1 MSTANSKRIT
11 LRNASDAQIISMLQ
25 TGPVAAVV
33 STQDW
38 ERYVSGVI
46 SCPSNANYD
55 HAVLIVGYT
64 SAYWIVK
71 NSWGSNYGL
80 NGYVHVE
87 RNRNNN
93 CQIHKAVS
101 LVTLGESY
109 IMVCF
114 ILTLALLMIVYWTF
128 YYSQPSIS
136 SIQMNIW
143 ILIEVHGTIV
153 FLILI
158 FFSFERIFL
167 FPGVFRVFSI
177 AALTRLWSIRSIG
190 VLARNRI
197 LHLVFNVKWSGK
209 RLNPFILLYLFK
221 LTRSYVPVK
230 P

>member
-1 MSTANSKRIT
+1 LLQCAQDNSCTSAALEYAIDKSINGLPQEADYPYNPYTNYPNICSANQLVSTANSKRIT
-11 LRNASDAQIISMLQ
+11 LRNASDTQIISMLQ

-114 ILTLALLMIVYWTF
+114 ILALALLMIVY
-128 YYSQPSIS
+128 
-136 SIQMNIW
+136 
-143 ILIEVHGTIV
+143 
-153 FLILI
+153 
-158 FFSFERIFL
+158 
-167 FPGVFRVFSI
+167 
-177 AALTRLWSIRSIG
+177 
-190 VLARNRI
+190 
-197 LHLVFNVKWSGK
+197 
-209 RLNPFILLYLFK
+209 
-221 LTRSYVPVK
+221 
-230 P
+230 